1 MTILLTGGSANGKST
16 FAEKLAVRFP
26 EPRVYIATM
35 RPYGE
40 GALAKIERHRL
51 MRADKGFASVECYT
65 GVGSVPLEAGS
76 NVLLECMCN
85 LTANEMF
92 DDVGNIDEGAAERVL
107 ADVLKLS
114 ERCANLIVV
123 TNDVGSDVLGQYS
136 DSTLRYI
143 DTLGELNIELAERF
157 DVVYELVAGIPILLK
172 GTAL

>member
-1 MTILLTGGSANGKST
+1 MMILLTGGSANGKST

-26 EPRVYIATM
+26 EPRVYLATM
-35 RPYGE
+35 QPYGE
-40 GALAKIERHRL
+40 GAQVKIERHRA
-51 MRADKGFASVECYT
+51 MRADKGFISLERYSD
-65 GVGSVPLEAGS
+65 VGTVPLEPDS

-92 DDVGNIDEGAAERVL
+92 DAEGNIDDTAEERVL